1 MRSVLN
7 EASFFNDILKQYSDV
22 ATKVANSIAS
32 KKNSNYL
39 GGSISKYTKNLVLSF
54 PVLCDNTLSI
64 STIQMI
70 SKATEKNIV
79 SMLKMLLSAKSING
93 DDGREILSRIHMNI
107 DADIE
112 DIIDAIDRYCE
123 ESGVEG
129 IASDAECRD
138 AIREMVYQLR
148 TPQKSFP
155 EESFNETS
163 INDYYVRNFNG
174 KYKVVSEGRK
184 SKEQIEAERREEQYK
199 QAMTNTDMYYY
210 NNHDGSRTP
219 LDLEKNERE
228 RRKDEREV
236 EKNKRDRAEEIR
248 KDNRDRREEEKFGYE
263 KQRDSKRDRYQKWRD
278 SEKDS
283 YQKERDAEKDR
294 NDRNNFFTRQVLDTD
309 FKKAN
314 ELQPTLLV
322 VNFNSVGPDGKSVI
336 ERKSFIAGVKC
347 RMMGTDAMD
356 IVERLV
362 SKNKTKLSFKNLL
375 RATTGEISFARDFLL
390 AINQQKLNAKN
401 AAKKGN
407 AARMWNVL
415 EKRATANRYN
425 EIRKKSNDASSITTL
440 VVNAETVNYMI
451 SAYKFDLNNPKNAK
465 LIMDSYNF
473 LSIVIADDA
482 NEYARFIYDGDK
494 EYQEVAYA
502 GLSKQASDKNAY
514 KDMVNLINRAG
525 R

>member
-1 MRSVLN
+1 MRSVRN
-7 EASFFNDILKQYSDV
+7 EESFNDILKQYSDV
-22 ATKVANSIAS
+22 ATKAANSIAS

-155 EESFNETS
+155 AESLNETS
-163 INDYYVRNFNG
+163 INNYYVRNFNG
-174 KYKVVSEGRK
+174 KYKVI
-184 SKEQIEAERREEQYK
+184 KEDEASYK
-199 QAMTNTDMYYY
+199 QAMNNTDMYYY
-210 NNHDGSRTP
+210 NNSDGSRTP

-228 RRKDEREV
+228 RRKDERES
-236 EKNKRDRAEEIR
+236 R
-248 KDNRDRREEEKFGYE
+248 KDERESRKDVYQR
-263 KQRDSKRDRYQKWRD
+263 QRDEINDNREDKRDRYQRERD
-278 SEKDS
+278 IKKDK
-283 YQKERDAEKDR
+283 YQSDRDAEKDR

-322 VNFNSVGPDGKSVI
+322 VNFNSVGADGNTVI

-407 AARMWNVL
+407 AARLWNVL
-415 EKRATANRYN
+415 E
-425 EIRKKSNDASSITTL
+425 
-440 VVNAETVNYMI
+440 
-451 SAYKFDLNNPKNAK
+451 
-465 LIMDSYNF
+465 
-473 LSIVIADDA
+473 
-482 NEYARFIYDGDK
+482 
-494 EYQEVAYA
+494 
-502 GLSKQASDKNAY
+502 
-514 KDMVNLINRAG
+514 
-525 R
+525 

>member
-22 ATKVANSIAS
+22 ATKAANSIAAS

-155 EESFNETS
+155 AESLNETS

-174 KYKVVSEGRK
+174 KYKVI
-184 SKEQIEAERREEQYK
+184 KEDEASYK
-199 QAMTNTDMYYY
+199 EAMNNTDMYYY
-210 NNHDGSRTP
+210 NNHDGSQTP

-228 RRKDEREV
+228 RRKDERES
-236 EKNKRDRAEEIR
+236 R
-248 KDNRDRREEEKFGYE
+248 KDERESRKDVYQR
-263 KQRDSKRDRYQKWRD
+263 QRDQINDNREDKRDRYQRERD
-278 SEKDS
+278 IKKDK
-283 YQKERDAEKDR
+283 YQSDRDAEKDR
-294 NDRNNFFTRQVLDTD
+294 NDRNNFFTSQVLDTD

-375 RATTGEISFARDFLL
+375 RATTGEISFAKDFLL

-401 AAKKGN
+401 AAKKGS